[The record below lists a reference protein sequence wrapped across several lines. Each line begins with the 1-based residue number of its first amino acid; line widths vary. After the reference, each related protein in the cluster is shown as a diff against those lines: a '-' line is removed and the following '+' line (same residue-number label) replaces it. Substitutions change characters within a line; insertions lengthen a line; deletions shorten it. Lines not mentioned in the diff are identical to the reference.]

1 MPKVYF
7 NDTDKQI
14 DKTYD
19 FILLEMKKQ
28 KIRQKHI
35 AAELGVSREAVS
47 KMLSRH
53 SLSFD
58 AYARIMAMLGRDITG
73 CIQ

>member
-1 MPKVYF
+1 MPKVYI
-7 NDTDKQI
+7 DETDKQI
-14 DKTYD
+14 DHTYD

-28 KIRQKHI
+28 RIRQKHI

-53 SLSFD
+53 TMTFD
-58 AYARIMAMLGRDITG
+58 AYVRIMKLLGKDIG
-73 CIQ
+73 CTQ

>member
-1 MPKVYF
+1 MPKVYL

-14 DKTYD
+14 DQVYD
-19 FILLEMKKQ
+19 FITLEMKKQ
-28 KIRQKHI
+28 KVRQKHI

-53 SLSFD
+53 TMTFD
-58 AYARIMAMLGRDITG
+58 AYVRIMKLLGKDIG
-73 CIQ
+73 CTQ

>member
-1 MPKVYF
+1 MPKVYI
-7 NDTDKQI
+7 DETDKQI
-14 DKTYD
+14 DRTYD

-28 KIRQKHI
+28 RIRQKHI

-53 SLSFD
+53 TMTFD
-58 AYARIMAMLGRDITG
+58 SYVRIMKLLGKDIG
-73 CIQ
+73 CTQ